1 MIREREREKEKERK
15 RGVSNSSHRGTPQ
28 RKRNCL
34 LHCQSMAIPA
44 SSPLNIKHKHNVH
57 TSLFY
62 NWATSPKI
70 GICGNDNRHN
80 YTPSYLHVA
89 LSDNNYKAC
98 YKQKTH
104 KRDRT
109 QKLLRTKTATT
120 TLDTS
125 RRAARH
131 RTARGS
137 TDQKGTYTGARHHA
151 TVLQPRHL

>member
-1 MIREREREKEKERK
+1 MGKAGTSGTVSHCHESHTDWSSSMPGNMMIREREREKEKERK
-15 RGVSNSSHRGTPQ
+15 RGVSNSSHQGTPQ

-57 TSLFY
+57 TSFFY
-62 NWATSPKI
+62 NWATSPRM

-98 YKQKTH
+98 YKQKTD
-104 KRDRT
+104 KRET
-109 QKLLRTKTATT
+109 E
-120 TLDTS
+120 
-125 RRAARH
+125 H
-131 RTARGS
+131 RN
-137 TDQKGTYTGARHHA
+137 Y
-151 TVLQPRHL
+151 